1 MYFKGN
7 HTVNGLSNIPC
18 LPSGFIDSPSS
29 ASTPQFR
36 LFYGPWT
43 ILPGD
48 PTGDP
53 ALEICQG
60 RSEASPI
67 VLTLSFAPLRIL
79 SQNGTGSREE
89 GWSRGIACSI
99 AKPGDTLAREG
110 LLGCFARGQK
120 PGEMHPRGPY
130 SDCGGSALPNF
141 PVTVLP
147 R

>member
-18 LPSGFIDSPSS
+18 LPSGFTDSPSS

-67 VLTLSFAPLRIL
+67 VLTLSSADSFTERNRDP
-79 SQNGTGSREE
+79 GTK
-89 GWSRGIACSI
+89 A
-99 AKPGDTLAREG
+99 T
-110 LLGCFARGQK
+110 ARGLEK
-120 PGEMHPRGPY
+120 KVGHE
-130 SDCGGSALPNF
+130 
-141 PVTVLP
+141 V
-147 R
+147 